1 MLLIKIFIK
10 TKTHTTSSKYSQNSL
25 FGCWISEVFLRNR
38 LLCLK
43 ATSRENA
50 KHWCCILEEFDLI
63 NVWAHVE
70 ISVLASRCLYVD
82 KSLHSLRSCQDLLW
96 NSGGDTCEM
105 TQVFSSGQKS
115 GTHYIQASLI
125 NLDLSGCQRKT
136 MTILEDLMF
145 DFLSFILFIFLLI
158 TL

>member
-1 MLLIKIFIK
+1 
-10 TKTHTTSSKYSQNSL
+10 
-25 FGCWISEVFLRNR
+25 
-38 LLCLK
+38 
-43 ATSRENA
+43 
-50 KHWCCILEEFDLI
+50 
-63 NVWAHVE
+63 
-70 ISVLASRCLYVD
+70 
-82 KSLHSLRSCQDLLW
+82 
-96 NSGGDTCEM
+96 M